1 MKIDKNKKEDK
12 IKEIE
17 QFLEELEGVLP
28 QDLKIYKNDFKIR
41 DICERH
47 FEKTVEAVVDLA
59 FITIREKNLKSPEED
74 KQSFEILASSNIISG
89 KLSKKLQEAKG
100 IRNIIAHEYGKI
112 NDELVFEA
120 VTEKLIPD
128 IREFLNNIKSYK

>member
-128 IREFLNNIKSYK
+128 IREFLNNIKSNK